1 MLKRHSSYLMASA
14 GGAGGEGLKFFVGL
28 ATRSSTML
36 QGVYGQYKLDLV
48 YFYLERGGGGGHR
61 VGEWAWEEWEVN
73 VLGAHCTKFPNKHI
87 MLGKKEKWPGRGKM
101 AKWLT
106 ALVNELMT

>member
-1 MLKRHSSYLMASA
+1 MTEMLKRHSSYLMASA

-48 YFYLERGGGGGHR
+48 VFLLLRGGGGVVEG
-61 VGEWAWEEWEVN
+61 GERSQGSGQSLARTGN
-73 VLGAHCTKFPNKHI
+73 CI
-87 MLGKKEKWPGRGKM
+87 
-101 AKWLT
+101 
-106 ALVNELMT
+106 